1 MPIQNPK
8 SEIHNRKKLIEVA
21 LPLEKI
27 NVASAREKS
36 IRHGHPSTLHLWWAR
51 RPLAAARA
59 VIFAQMVDDPSEY
72 VAELRR
78 DPVAYVQAQRTLT
91 EQMVAWTIRR
101 RSFEAVPVAG
111 ERAVLDPGEA
121 PTLEECLADN
131 ERQRLF
137 RLIEQLVLWENTTN
151 EDILQQARD
160 EIWRSWRRT
169 CADNHDH
176 PRAAELFNPEKL
188 PAFHDPFAGGG
199 ALPLEAQRL
208 GLESYASDLNPVAVL
223 INKAMIEIPPKFAGR
238 PPVNPDLRFEIFDLR
253 LEDKKSQIS
262 NPKSQI
268 TWKGAAGLA
277 ADVRYYGQWMRD
289 EAEKRIGYLYPK
301 IEITAEG
308 AAGRRDL
315 QPLIGQKLTVIA
327 WLWARTV
334 NSPNPAFAHV
344 AVPLAST
351 FMLST
356 KPGKETYVEPVI
368 DGDSYRF
375 TVKVGKP
382 KDAEAAKNGTKLS
395 RGANFR
401 CLLSDTPIAGD
412 YIKAEGVAGRMGAR
426 LMAIVA
432 KGERG
437 RIYLAPTPEHEA
449 IAKQA
454 QPEWV
459 PETPLPDD
467 PRNFWTV
474 HYGLTTFGDLF
485 TPRQLVALNTFA
497 DLVQEARERV
507 KRDMLFTAEDAEER
521 REAGD
526 LPLPLRSSAAS
537 AVDHD
542 LPLAAEGDAF
552 FTAEGAEE
560 RGDLIFTAED
570 AEERREAGHLP
581 LPLRS
586 SAASAVDH
594 DPPLAA
600 GGTGATAY
608 ADAVAVYLAFAI
620 SRSADRGSNICSW
633 DNSPKMEALRNTFGR
648 QAIPMVWDF
657 AEGNPLSESSGNWMN
672 NVEWGAKTVACLPA
686 HLTSD
691 ARQVDA
697 TNQTIS
703 KDKIVST
710 DPPYC
715 LASGTLIMTSLGYAP
730 IEQIRVGDQVLTHHG
745 RFARVTQT
753 YQRPYQGMLQQI
765 KVAHTSQPLLIT
777 DEHPIYAV
785 QTGACR
791 VGYAA
796 ACHLSCAWM
805 RQNNGCSARVAD
817 QYQLA
822 WVESAKVKPTDLVF
836 TPVLQPDLPI
846 EQIELQDWLPAEQYL
861 FIDTQLH
868 YHKATPRSLASR
880 EQVLT
885 APRRYTTNTTI
896 AITPELGRLLG
907 YFVADGYA
915 QVSHDGGAIHFTFH
929 TNETDFH
936 ADVTNLM
943 EHCFELKAGK
953 TTDNAYQYNHSVR
966 LNFYSKPIATLLR
979 TWCYTA
985 DGHKC
990 LPDWLLHLDDHV
1002 IKAFLRGYWFG
1013 DGSCSVKEAIASSNS
1028 PALIG
1033 QLRLLLQRIGI
1044 MARLH
1049 IRQIKPTLINRK
1061 MAVPRGLQYTLHITG
1076 TALTR
1081 LIDQLDLPIPNHQP
1095 SYHRE
1100 QHGAWWA
1107 GGYLLP
1113 IRKIELVAYSGMVY
1127 NLETEDHSYVTAA
1140 GCVHNCDNISY
1151 ADLSDFF
1158 YVWLRRT
1165 LRTIFPDL
1173 FSTLAVP
1180 KAEELIANPYR
1191 QGGKESSEA
1200 FFYNGMALAMRN
1212 LSHQTHP
1219 AFPITIYYAYKQ
1231 QETNASEG
1239 TSSTGWDGFLTSVIE
1254 SGFAISGTWPIRTE
1268 LSNRMIGSGTNALA
1282 SSIVL
1287 VCRPRPLNAPTVT
1300 RRDFLAALK
1309 DELPVALANMQRGNI
1324 APVDLAQASIGPG
1337 MGVFTR
1343 YGKVIDATGK
1353 ALTVRE
1359 ALTLINQSLDEVL
1372 AEQEGDFDADT
1383 RWALAWFEQYGF
1395 AEGEYGVAETLSK
1408 AKNTSVAGMVNAGL
1422 LAAGSGKV
1430 RLLRPDELPADW
1442 NPATDARL
1450 TVWEMVHQLVRALS
1464 VGDQASEAAAG
1475 TLLAQLG
1482 GQADVARELAYRLY
1496 ALCERK
1502 KRAAE
1507 ALAYN
1512 GLVQSWPEM
1521 LTLAQ
1526 AQRRDV
1532 PVQLGF

>member
-1 MPIQNPK
+1 MLFRAEAEMSDLMTPPIQNPK

-78 DPVAYVQAQRTLT
+78 DPVAYVQAQRTLM
-91 EQMVAWTIRR
+91 EQMAAWTIRR
-101 RSFEAVPVAG
+101 RSFEATPVAG

-160 EIWRSWRRT
+160 EIGKSWRRT

-238 PPVNPDLRFEIFDLR
+238 PPVNPDFRLQMFDSG
-253 LEDKKSQIS
+253 LEGKQSKIQ
-262 NPKSQI
+262 NPKSAI
-268 TWKGAAGLA
+268 EWRGAAGLA

-301 IEITAEG
+301 VQAVRNADGSYRHATEAEI
-308 AAGRRDL
+308 
-315 QPLIGQKLTVIA
+315 QNPQSQIQNLTVIA

-356 KPGKETYVEPVI
+356 KPGKEAYVEPVI
-368 DGDSYRF
+368 TGDSYRF

-401 CLLSDTPIAGD
+401 CLMSETPIAGD

-426 LMAIVA
+426 MMAIVA
-432 KGERG
+432 EGERG

-454 QPEWV
+454 KPTWQPDV
-459 PETPLPDD
+459 AMPEN
-467 PRNFWTV
+467 PRWFSPPF
-474 HYGLTTFGDLF
+474 YGLLTFGDLF
-485 TPRQLVALNTFA
+485 TPRQLVALNTFSE
-497 DLVQEARERV
+497 LVQEARERV
-507 KRDMLFTAEDAEER
+507 REDSLGARASRPRTTWHRTHLPHFEAGNVAQHITFRLADSLPSAVLVGWESELAQLTETKRDVERRKRIETYLDQGHGSCALRDPRIATIVADALSYFDGTRYQLHEWVIMPNHVHVLMTPLYENSLSSILHSWKSFTAKQANRILGRTGAFWQEDYFDRVIRNER
-521 REAGD
+521 HWDAAVAYVRENPVKVGLCATPEGWRFGSAGIWEGGRPALDEAG
-526 LPLPLRSSAAS
+526 LRAGRPRSQEALS
-537 AVDHD
+537 
-542 LPLAAEGDAF
+542 LAE
-552 FTAEGAEE
+552 
-560 RGDLIFTAED
+560 
-570 AEERREAGHLP
+570 
-581 LPLRS
+581 
-586 SAASAVDH
+586 
-594 DPPLAA
+594 

-608 ADAVAVYLAFAI
+608 ADAVAVYLGIAL
-620 SRSADRGSNICSW
+620 SRLTDIC
-633 DNSPKMEALRNTFGR
+633 NALCRWEVTKTQVRNLFGR
-648 QAIPMVWDF
+648 QAIPMLWDF
-657 AEGNPLSESSGNWMN
+657 AEN
-672 NVEWGAKTVACLPA
+672 NVFGEAAGDYMVSLSSMVKALEQVPTYYSGIALQN
-686 HLTSD
+686 D
-691 ARQVDA
+691 AQSQSV
-697 TNQTIS
+697 S
-703 KDKIVST
+703 LDKLVST
-710 DPPYC
+710 DPPY
-715 LASGTLIMTSLGYAP
+715 Y
-730 IEQIRVGDQVLTHHG
+730 
-745 RFARVTQT
+745 
-753 YQRPYQGMLQQI
+753 
-765 KVAHTSQPLLIT
+765 
-777 DEHPIYAV
+777 
-785 QTGACR
+785 
-791 VGYAA
+791 
-796 ACHLSCAWM
+796 
-805 RQNNGCSARVAD
+805 
-817 QYQLA
+817 
-822 WVESAKVKPTDLVF
+822 
-836 TPVLQPDLPI
+836 
-846 EQIELQDWLPAEQYL
+846 
-861 FIDTQLH
+861 
-868 YHKATPRSLASR
+868 
-880 EQVLT
+880 
-885 APRRYTTNTTI
+885 
-896 AITPELGRLLG
+896 
-907 YFVADGYA
+907 
-915 QVSHDGGAIHFTFH
+915 
-929 TNETDFH
+929 
-936 ADVTNLM
+936 
-943 EHCFELKAGK
+943 
-953 TTDNAYQYNHSVR
+953 
-966 LNFYSKPIATLLR
+966 
-979 TWCYTA
+979 
-985 DGHKC
+985 
-990 LPDWLLHLDDHV
+990 
-1002 IKAFLRGYWFG
+1002 
-1013 DGSCSVKEAIASSNS
+1013 
-1028 PALIG
+1028 
-1033 QLRLLLQRIGI
+1033 
-1044 MARLH
+1044 
-1049 IRQIKPTLINRK
+1049 
-1061 MAVPRGLQYTLHITG
+1061 
-1076 TALTR
+1076 
-1081 LIDQLDLPIPNHQP
+1081 
-1095 SYHRE
+1095 
-1100 QHGAWWA
+1100 
-1107 GGYLLP
+1107 
-1113 IRKIELVAYSGMVY
+1113 
-1127 NLETEDHSYVTAA
+1127 
-1140 GCVHNCDNISY
+1140 DNIGY

-1158 YVWLRRT
+1158 YIWLRRT
-1165 LRTIFPDL
+1165 LRPVFPDL
-1173 FSTLAVP
+1173 FVTLAVP
-1180 KAEELIANPYR
+1180 KAEELIATPYR
-1191 QGGKESSEA
+1191 HGGKEQAET
-1200 FFYNGMALAMRN
+1200 FFLEGMTRAMQRLAE
-1212 LSHQTHP
+1212 QAHP
-1219 AFPITIYYAYKQ
+1219 AFPVTIYYAYKQ
-1231 QETNASEG
+1231 SETSGSEG
-1239 TSSTGWDGFLTSVIE
+1239 VSPSSGGRDALAPRSTGWETFLDAVIRA
-1254 SGFAISGTWPIRTE
+1254 GFAISGTWPMRTE

-1287 VCRPRPLNAPTVT
+1287 VCRPRPANAPTVT

-1309 DELPVALANMQRGNI
+1309 DELPVALSNMQRGNI

-1372 AEQEGDFDADT
+1372 AEQEGDFDSDT
-1383 RWALAWFEQYGF
+1383 RWALAWFDQYGF

-1408 AKNTSVAGMVNAGL
+1408 AKNTSVAGMVTAGIL
-1422 LAAGSGKV
+1422 TSGAGKV
-1430 RLLRPDELPADW
+1430 RLLRPEELPANW
-1442 NPATDARL
+1442 NPDDDERL
-1450 TVWEMVHQLVRALS
+1450 TVWEMVHHLVRVLNQ
-1464 VGDQASEAAAG
+1464 GEQAAA
-1475 TLLAQLG
+1475 TLLAKLG
-1482 GQADVARELAYRLY
+1482 ARADIARELAYRLY